1 MNRKMLSTLI
11 MAATMAI
18 GGLGA
23 ANINSNKTSQRNEV
37 LLSSASASSTATSNS
52 EGSTSSASAS
62 STATSNSEGS
72 TSSASASSIAASNSE
87 VSASNSS
94 AKATATS
101 NSEVSTTNSSAK
113 ATATSN
119 SEASTT
125 NSSAKATATSNSEAS
140 TTNSSAKATATS
152 NSEASTTNS
161 SAKAT
166 ATSNSEASTTNSS
179 AKATATS
186 NSETSTSNSSAQTE
200 HKGNQGTSS
209 QGGQTEHKG
218 NQGTSNQGGQT
229 EHKGN
234 QGTSNQGGQTEN
246 KGNQG
251 TSNQGGQTEHKGNQ
265 GTSSQGGQ
273 TEHKGNQGT
282 SNQGGQTENKGNQ
295 GTSNQ
300 GGQTENKGNQGT
312 SNQGGQTEHKGNQ
325 SNSQTTQQQPLTT
338 YDGLVSTNNKTI
350 NVMSA
355 PTTVPSYSFVV
366 GTLGN
371 GKNVKIISKDNGYY
385 EIEFGGSIGYVNIN
399 DINTTAATIPTST
412 SVANKE
418 NSIKENVNYPTSMKK
433 YVAQQLQSYKEA
445 TGNSMTKE
453 QLENTAKQ
461 ISTAVNPKA
470 AATVFEFLKVNEYRN
485 VNAQELN
492 QALQGKGVLEGQGQ
506 AFINAAKE
514 YNLDPVYLLAQCAL
528 ETGWGHSNFAQG
540 TTIKEV
546 ANLNDPIKNSKGQ
559 LVGYK
564 MIKLKKPVTV
574 YNLFGVGAYDNT
586 KEFSNKATIT
596 AEAYAY
602 EHGWTSVSSALQ
614 GAAEFLA
621 NNYVHNS
628 KYNQNTPYALRYV
641 NGGDS
646 EIWHQYST
654 DINYGQSIGEIMK
667 QYSYLYNANDRFS
680 FGIPTFQNK

>member
-62 STATSNSEGS
+62 S
-72 TSSASASSIAASNSE
+72 IAASNSE
-87 VSASNSS
+87 VSAS
-94 AKATATS
+94 
-101 NSEVSTTNSSAK
+101 
-113 ATATSN
+113 
-119 SEASTT
+119 
-125 NSSAKATATSNSEAS
+125 
-140 TTNSSAKATATS
+140 
-152 NSEASTTNS
+152 
-161 SAKAT
+161 
-166 ATSNSEASTTNSS
+166 NSS

-209 QGGQTEHKG
+209 QGGQTEH
-218 NQGTSNQGGQT
+218 
-229 EHKGN
+229 
-234 QGTSNQGGQTEN
+234 
-246 KGNQG
+246 
-251 TSNQGGQTEHKGNQ
+251 
-265 GTSSQGGQ
+265 
-273 TEHKGNQGT
+273 
-282 SNQGGQTENKGNQ
+282 
-295 GTSNQ
+295 
-300 GGQTENKGNQGT
+300 KGNQGT

>member
-87 VSASNSS
+87 GSASNSS

-101 NSEVSTTNSSAK
+101 NSEASATNSSAK
-113 ATATSN
+113 ATSN
-119 SEASTT
+119 SEASAT

-273 TEHKGNQGT
+273 TEH
-282 SNQGGQTENKGNQ
+282 KGNQ

>member
-62 STATSNSEGS
+62 S
-72 TSSASASSIAASNSE
+72 IAASNSE

-113 ATATSN
+113 ATSN
-119 SEASTT
+119 SEAS
-125 NSSAKATATSNSEAS
+125 A
-140 TTNSSAKATATS
+140 
-152 NSEASTTNS
+152 TNS

-209 QGGQTEHKG
+209 QGGQTEH
-218 NQGTSNQGGQT
+218 
-229 EHKGN
+229 
-234 QGTSNQGGQTEN
+234 
-246 KGNQG
+246 
-251 TSNQGGQTEHKGNQ
+251 
-265 GTSSQGGQ
+265 
-273 TEHKGNQGT
+273 
-282 SNQGGQTENKGNQ
+282 KGNQ